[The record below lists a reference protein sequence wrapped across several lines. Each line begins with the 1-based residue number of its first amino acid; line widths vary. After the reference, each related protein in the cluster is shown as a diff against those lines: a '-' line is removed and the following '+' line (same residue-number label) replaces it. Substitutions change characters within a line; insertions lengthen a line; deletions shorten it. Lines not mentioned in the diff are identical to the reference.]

1 MSDGT
6 TTSTTGAPTAA
17 AAVVVDEPTL
27 VHLDPATLT
36 IGTNVRLNARLDAEF
51 IASIKARGVLQP
63 IVAIRHDDGA
73 VLVRYGQ
80 RRTLAA
86 VKAKRST
93 VSVLVVNDTD
103 EAERLIDQMAEND
116 HRQALTAGER
126 LAGFEQLAALGMTA
140 AQIAKQTATDRDQVK
155 AALKVAKNTT
165 ARAAVTDHAVSFT
178 EAAVLGEFDNDES
191 ATRRLT
197 QVLGTGQFDH
207 VAQQLRDKRAEQQR
221 MQKYAAQLRRD
232 GATVLT
238 ERPNWNETPKPFD
251 RMLLNGQPVSDA
263 DQLTNPDLALLVITR
278 TGWVNAEDGSPI
290 DVLNDAH
297 AGAVEELGWHDA
309 DEHWNRVDR
318 SSGPDGPDDT
328 TGEDPATDSHEQ
340 EEDADDQEDDDE
352 APAYAAAYD
361 DDDEEEESERLVHD
375 DGTRATF
382 GEYLTTERWCM
393 NPTAHSYID
402 RYNSGASTSAPRK
415 KAAEMEPVERAEA
428 SAARR
433 DVINSNKA
441 WVSAETVRRTWLRT
455 FLTRKTPPKGTGQFL
470 AVAMLTNLSQL
481 DATNARDQAS
491 VSLGLCE
498 TPLYTSTRGLLGKAA
513 EKTMTDQRGTVI
525 ALGVVLSAYE
535 ASTHKGCW
543 RSVDAGTRRYL
554 EFLAANGYELSPVEH
569 RACGH
574 PAEDTSEA
582 ADQHDEQDDDE
593 QDAAAETDDDSEH
606 DAAAETKQ
614 DSDGE
619 TEQDDD
625 SDDEQET
632 SRL

>member
-1 MSDGT
+1 MSDET
-6 TTSTTGAPTAA
+6 TTSTTTTSMTEAPTAA
-17 AAVVVDEPTL
+17 AAVIVAEPTL

-86 VKAKRST
+86 VKVKRAT
-93 VSVLVVNDTD
+93 VPVLVVNDTD

-155 AALKVAKNTT
+155 AALKVAKNAT
-165 ARAAVTDHAVSFT
+165 ARAAVTDHAVSFS
-178 EAAVLGEFDNDES
+178 EAAVLGEFEDDES

-207 VAQQLRDKRAEQQR
+207 VAQQFRDRRAEQQR

-238 ERPNWNETPKPFD
+238 ERPGYNEAPKPFD
-251 RMLLNGQPVSDA
+251 RMLLDGQPVSEA
-263 DQLTNPDLALLVITR
+263 DQLANSDLALRINTA
-278 TGWVNAEDGSPI
+278 TGWVNDQDGSPI
-290 DVLNDAH
+290 EVLNA
-297 AGAVEELGWHDA
+297 AGVGAVEELGWHDA
-309 DEHWNRVDR
+309 DEHWNRIDR
-318 SSGPDGPDDT
+318 STGPDGTSDT
-328 TGEDPATDSHEQ
+328 AGEDSVTDSHEQ
-340 EEDADDQEDDDE
+340 GEDDDQEDDDE

-361 DDDEEEESERLVHD
+361 DDDDEESERLVHD

-382 GEYLTTERWCM
+382 GEYLSTERWCM
-393 NPTAHSYID
+393 NPAAYGYTD
-402 RYNSGASTSAPRK
+402 RYNSGSSTSAPRK

-433 DVINSNKA
+433 DVIDSNKA
-441 WVSAETVRRTWLRT
+441 WTSAETVRRTWLAT

-470 AVAMLTNLSQL
+470 AVAMLTDLSQL

-498 TPLYTSTRGLLGKAA
+498 TPHYVSTRGLLAKAA
-513 EKTMTDQRGTVI
+513 EKQVSDQRGTVI

-535 ASTHKGCW
+535 ASTHKGSW

-554 EFLAANGYELSPVEH
+554 EFLAANGYALSPVEY

-574 PAEDTSEA
+574 AAEEASDDT
-582 ADQHDEQDDDE
+582 DQHDTAVE
-593 QDAAAETDDDSEH
+593 A
-606 DAAAETKQ
+606 
-614 DSDGE
+614 
-619 TEQDDD
+619 DDD
-625 SDDEQET
+625 SDQGAAAEAEQDVDTEQET
-632 SRL
+632 SRA